1 MDSLNNNIDLDQQ
14 PKRSQFLSV
23 LCILTFVF
31 TGFSFLTSIIGFVS
45 GPASPEMMAEQHVQ
59 MAEQIAQLQE
69 VHADS
74 FVFMFQQLQQMMDD
88 VNNHFY
94 LAISMKIIWVVI
106 GAFGAFQ
113 MWNGKKLGFHI
124 YIIYSLLEIAQ
135 MYLFTSASN
144 IPMLVIVYYI
154 IISGIFIILYSRNL
168 KELK

>member
-1 MDSLNNNIDLDQQ
+1 
-14 PKRSQFLSV
+14 
-23 LCILTFVF
+23 
-31 TGFSFLTSIIGFVS
+31 
-45 GPASPEMMAEQHVQ
+45 
-59 MAEQIAQLQE
+59 
-69 VHADS
+69 
-74 FVFMFQQLQQMMDD
+74 
-88 VNNHFY
+88 
-94 LAISMKIIWVVI
+94 MKIIWVVI

>member
-1 MDSLNNNIDLDQQ
+1 MDSLNSNNELGQQ
-14 PKRSQFLSV
+14 PKRSQFLTV

-59 MAEQIAQLQE
+59 MAEQITKLQE

-94 LAISMKIIWVVI
+94 LALSMKIIWVLV

-135 MYLFTSASN
+135 MYLFTSPSN

>member
-1 MDSLNNNIDLDQQ
+1 MDTLDNTIKIDQK
-14 PKRSQFLSV
+14 PKRSQFLKV

-31 TGFSFLTSIIGFVS
+31 TGFSFLTSIIGLFS
-45 GPASPEMMAEQHVQ
+45 GPASPEMMTQQHVQ
-59 MAEQIAQLQE
+59 MAQQITQLQE
-69 VHADS
+69 VHAES

-94 LAISMKIIWVVI
+94 FAISMKIIWVII

-113 MWNGKKLGFHI
+113 MWNGKKIGFHI

-135 MYLFTSASN
+135 MYLFTSPRN
-144 IPMLVIVYYI
+144 IPILVIGYYI
-154 IISGIFIILYSRNL
+154 VISGIFIILYSRNL